1 MSYGFDMG
9 FAQANSLQEAMAIAL
24 EYTQFQMTEKNI
36 RKTIR
41 DNRYYIP
48 SVRTG
53 YIADEESKNRR
64 TDVLADTADRYWLEA
79 LFTFRFLYWEEH
91 KLLGIVMMPPE
102 NASEKWPL
110 SVYFQNSCDQDYPL
124 SDWKEGNIPF
134 FANAAAK
141 AENYTAEEI
150 RAKFDYEIEDEN
162 LEYYRRNTCYND
174 IFEALALE
182 PWLYNHCTD
191 VPFVTFAFQG
201 IQSEAERYKAIV
213 QKYDEKTVQQF
224 AVLTAIT
231 MTALLENPEQDFLGT
246 VYHNLGLSKSQAGQF
261 FTPYN
266 VGQMMARIN
275 MPDSLVLDK
284 SRILRVNDP
293 CCGAGCLLLAGYNV
307 MREQL
312 ESTDPDWDKY
322 VLFVAQDIDPLVC
335 KMCYIQMCC
344 IGVPGVV
351 VVGNSLFPDAERA
364 PTDFWFTHKYFA
376 LDEKALE
383 NTYQKT
389 KE

>member
-1 MSYGFDMG
+1 MSNPKRPVSPVEEFIKAFHEMSARYGRSELWYDYIDMH
-9 FAQANSLQEAMAIAL
+9 AIAL
-24 EYTQFQMTEKNI
+24 
-36 RKTIR
+36 
-41 DNRYYIP
+41 
-48 SVRTG
+48 
-53 YIADEESKNRR
+53 A
-64 TDVLADTADRYWLEA
+64 
-79 LFTFRFLYWEEH
+79 
-91 KLLGIVMMPPE
+91 
-102 NASEKWPL
+102 
-110 SVYFQNSCDQDYPL
+110 
-124 SDWKEGNIPF
+124 
-134 FANAAAK
+134 
-141 AENYTAEEI
+141 
-150 RAKFDYEIEDEN
+150 
-162 LEYYRRNTCYND
+162 NTCDLRCRDTREEQYN
-174 IFEALALE
+174 
-182 PWLYNHCTD
+182 
-191 VPFVTFAFQG
+191 
-201 IQSEAERYKAIV
+201 AIV

-224 AVLTAIT
+224 AELTAIT

-322 VLFVAQDIDPLVC
+322 VLFVAQDIDPLAC

-376 LDEKALE
+376 LDEKAFE
-383 NTYQKT
+383 NAYQQT

>member
-1 MSYGFDMG
+1 MSSQKAPVSPVIEFIKVFNEMSARYGRSELWYDYIDMH
-9 FAQANSLQEAMAIAL
+9 AIAL
-24 EYTQFQMTEKNI
+24 
-36 RKTIR
+36 
-41 DNRYYIP
+41 
-48 SVRTG
+48 
-53 YIADEESKNRR
+53 A
-64 TDVLADTADRYWLEA
+64 
-79 LFTFRFLYWEEH
+79 
-91 KLLGIVMMPPE
+91 
-102 NASEKWPL
+102 
-110 SVYFQNSCDQDYPL
+110 
-124 SDWKEGNIPF
+124 
-134 FANAAAK
+134 
-141 AENYTAEEI
+141 
-150 RAKFDYEIEDEN
+150 
-162 LEYYRRNTCYND
+162 NTCDLRCRDAREEQYN
-174 IFEALALE
+174 
-182 PWLYNHCTD
+182 
-191 VPFVTFAFQG
+191 
-201 IQSEAERYKAIV
+201 AIV

-351 VVGNSLFPDAERA
+351 VVGNSLLPDAERT

-383 NTYQKT
+383 NTYQQK